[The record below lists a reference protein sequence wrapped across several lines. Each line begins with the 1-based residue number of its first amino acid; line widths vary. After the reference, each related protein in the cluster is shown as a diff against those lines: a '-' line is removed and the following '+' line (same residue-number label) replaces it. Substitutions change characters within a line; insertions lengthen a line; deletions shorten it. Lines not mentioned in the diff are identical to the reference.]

1 MTENQQTSA
10 PPPGPGTGARLA
22 DRYGWATL
30 SPVLSGRALH
40 RGGPGD
46 RKLAGV
52 CAGLA
57 RWLDVDPLLVRVAL
71 GVLTLFGGS
80 GVLLYGLAW
89 LLVPED
95 GQERSEAAEA
105 LHGRSGAGL
114 VGAIVLVV
122 LGVSVFGVFG
132 IGVNSQPSF
141 AGLLTLLV
149 LAVAVVAAV
158 RGGGRR
164 AVPPPPTLPSWP
176 APADPFGRAAG
187 TAYSTPPPAAP
198 AGTSPTDE
206 TVVLPAGAG
215 AAVPPGTPEGTAMDE
230 TMPLSGP
237 LSGTL
242 SGLQSRP
249 AGPPPAA
256 VPPYPPLPPAGGYPP
271 YGPYAPFSPP
281 PPLPP
286 APRRERSRLGRAT
299 VSLALLAA
307 GAVAAW
313 GVARHDL
320 DAWPLALAAALGV
333 TGLGLVVGAFAGR
346 ARGLI
351 ALGLVLTLLLSAATV
366 ARAVFGG
373 GAGDRTWAPTSAATT
388 DPRYDL
394 GAGSAVLDLTRVH
407 PTGELDVVAHV
418 GLGQL
423 VVTVP
428 RDVAVEVLGRARA
441 GEVRMPDGGV
451 TSGTDV
457 EGGWSSAQEPGG
469 GPAASAGRL
478 VLDLRVGLGN
488 LEVRRAAS

>member
-1 MTENQQTSA
+1 VSENGQTIDDPA
-10 PPPGPGTGARLA
+10 GHAEQNRHDRH
-22 DRYGWATL
+22 DRYGWATV

-46 RKLAGV
+46 RKVAGV

-57 RWLDVDPLLVRVAL
+57 RWLDVDPLLVRVAV
-71 GVLTLFGGS
+71 GVLTVFGGS

-95 GQERSEAAEA
+95 GQERSEASEA

-132 IGVNSQPSF
+132 IGLDSQPSF

-164 AVPPPPTLPSWP
+164 AVPPPPTSPGWS

-187 TAYSTPPPAAP
+187 TAYSAPPP
-198 AGTSPTDE
+198 SPTAAATGPAPDDA
-206 TVVLPAGAG
+206 TVVLPPG
-215 AAVPPGTPEGTAMDE
+215 AATAAAEGTAMDE
-230 TMPLSGP
+230 TMPPSVG
-237 LSGTL
+237 
-242 SGLQSRP
+242 
-249 AGPPPAA
+249 AKAAPPVASD
-256 VPPYPPLPPAGGYPP
+256 VPPYPPVPPSGGYPP
-271 YGPYAPFSPP
+271 FGPYAPFSPV
-281 PPLPP
+281 PP

-299 VSLALLAA
+299 FSLALVAT
-307 GAVAAW
+307 GVVAAW

-351 ALGLVLTLLLSAATV
+351 ALGLVLTLLLTAATV
-366 ARAVFGG
+366 ARAAFGD
-373 GAGDRTWAPTSAATT
+373 GAGDRTWAPTSAAATA
-388 DPRYDL
+388 PRYDL
-394 GAGSAVLDLTRVH
+394 GAGSAELDLTRVR
-407 PTGELDVVAHV
+407 PDGDLDVSAHV

-428 RDVAVEVLGRARA
+428 RDVAVEVLGRAAA

-457 EGGWSSAQEPGG
+457 VRGWSSAEEPDA
-469 GPAASAGRL
+469 PAASDGRL
-478 VLDLRVGLGN
+478 VLDLQVGLGSV
-488 LEVRRAAS
+488 EVRRAAS